1 MIISIVISPLLLS
14 QLMLRTPLE
23 TQSCL
28 KLRGTSFESL
38 MISNDTA
45 FRNAS
50 HRSKLT
56 YESSDKYI
64 VNDLNAD
71 RFADRSFS
79 QFGCSRAD
87 DSPVRL
93 SGRFRVVARK
103 CTVSLRPLALVE

>member
-1 MIISIVISPLLLS
+1 MIISIVISLLLLL
-14 QLMLRTPLE
+14 QLMLSTPLE

-38 MISNDTA
+38 SNDTA

-64 VNDLNAD
+64 VDDLNAD
-71 RFADRSFS
+71 RLADRSFS
-79 QFGCSRAD
+79 QFGCSWPD

-93 SGRFRVVARK
+93 SGRFKVVARK